1 MSGGACAAGLFFGF
15 GLILL
20 LSILDRRLNRE
31 ENIVQTAATITVAYL
46 CYYTAAVV
54 WSTSGV
60 LATVV
65 CGITY
70 RAFGDALINDNQLI
84 CDLWGLVEH
93 LLNTVL
99 FALGGLVWG
108 SVIANAEEREG
119 EFTGRDWGYLIIL
132 YILLI
137 IIRFALFIGAY
148 PLISRIG
155 LKSSKP
161 EMIFQAFGG
170 LRGAVGISLAIVLDN
185 TVREAAEEG
194 DFKYVGQTNKV
205 FGFVGGIAFMTLC
218 INATVAGPLL
228 RRLGL
233 ADTTAIRKK
242 IIESYK
248 LHLRYE
254 TIEELIRLL
263 AQPRFAKINFA
274 LIRDHVDWLKD
285 LRQDEVL
292 KAYKDYRNTHNH
304 EKNYRDPNLSKVSPY
319 LEDNEKDLEK
329 QMAEHQ
335 KENIGISSDKNS
347 TKVRIA
353 KVTSSMSLIE
363 LRTVFLE
370 ILRSAYARQVELG
383 ELYNRQFLAFSL
395 EQSIDFA
402 LDSVSN
408 GSELN
413 DWEYVSVVKAPW
425 STSVYTSKGMK
436 YFRKCFGAFVL
447 QDVKY
452 EMMRLNVERC
462 LAFLH
467 AHDTAQRLLS
477 QQFLDEQFSE
487 EESKVIAESR
497 RQCVEAVKLL
507 KSYHMRDV
515 EMIVSHNLCTVLLY
529 NSSRCVEK
537 LHRKGLL
544 KGTEA
549 ETILEKIQESL
560 QRVYAC
566 RERDHPGELPVDS
579 DLMSEKD
586 VDEMAPASG

>member
-1 MSGGACAAGLFFGF
+1 
-15 GLILL
+15 
-20 LSILDRRLNRE
+20 
-31 ENIVQTAATITVAYL
+31 
-46 CYYTAAVV
+46 
-54 WSTSGV
+54 
-60 LATVV
+60 
-65 CGITY
+65 
-70 RAFGDALINDNQLI
+70 
-84 CDLWGLVEH
+84 
-93 LLNTVL
+93 
-99 FALGGLVWG
+99 
-108 SVIANAEEREG
+108 
-119 EFTGRDWGYLIIL
+119 
-132 YILLI
+132 
-137 IIRFALFIGAY
+137 
-148 PLISRIG
+148 
-155 LKSSKP
+155 
-161 EMIFQAFGG
+161 
-170 LRGAVGISLAIVLDN
+170 
-185 TVREAAEEG
+185 
-194 DFKYVGQTNKV
+194 
-205 FGFVGGIAFMTLC
+205 
-218 INATVAGPLL
+218 
-228 RRLGL
+228 
-233 ADTTAIRKK
+233 
-242 IIESYK
+242 
-248 LHLRYE
+248 
-254 TIEELIRLL
+254 
-263 AQPRFAKINFA
+263 
-274 LIRDHVDWLKD
+274 LKD